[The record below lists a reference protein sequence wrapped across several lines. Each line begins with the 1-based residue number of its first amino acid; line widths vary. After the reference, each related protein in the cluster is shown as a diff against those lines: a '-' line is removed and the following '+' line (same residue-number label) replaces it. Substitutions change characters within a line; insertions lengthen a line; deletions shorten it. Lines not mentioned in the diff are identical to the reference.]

1 MFYTLFV
8 NKIEHK
14 EGQTGESYPENYPER
29 YPEKLGNNFQ
39 AALSR
44 GCCDCQQA
52 GRFGE

>member
-8 NKIEHK
+8 NKIERK
-14 EGQTGESYPENYPER
+14 EGQAGESYPEN

-39 AALSR
+39 AVLLT